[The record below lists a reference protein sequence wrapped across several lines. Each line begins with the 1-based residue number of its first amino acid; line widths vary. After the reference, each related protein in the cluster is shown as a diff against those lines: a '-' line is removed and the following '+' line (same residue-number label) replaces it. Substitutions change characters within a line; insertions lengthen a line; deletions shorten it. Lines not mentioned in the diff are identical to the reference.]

1 MLRPNHSSSS
11 FIQLMCPQLTSH
23 LVVCTC
29 CIGPHGLR
37 LMCCSD
43 CSCVC
48 HYSPPRSVNQAK
60 RRANEERLTYISD
73 AQGLVFHNTCIKAGT
88 TYLILRILQLVYYAG
103 SIMLLQANVISL
115 YFQVVYPDKS
125 VEVRE
130 QTATFI
136 SLITSTPLN
145 SFHANKY
152 LNSSSIFDQLSIVH
166 PCQVSCVKCAYR
178 TSRFFYPQPTVA
190 TDTSRGAATQYCAC
204 ILQERRPQLYRAG
217 TVHSNDLTKIV
228 NILCNTQENTL
239 WDNFPSRLCPKQC
252 R

>member
-1 MLRPNHSSSS
+1 MLYWSTRPP
-11 FIQLMCPQLTSH
+11 IDVLLGLQLCLPLLT
-23 LVVCTC
+23 TTQRQP
-29 CIGPHGLR
+29 GEATR
-37 LMCCSD
+37 
-43 CSCVC
+43 
-48 HYSPPRSVNQAK
+48 
-60 RRANEERLTYISD
+60 ERGAFNISD